1 MYCRTANYGYPS
13 VWSFG
18 GASVV
23 ENQQVGCA
31 CLDAVNRSFIYFCSC
46 LFLSLILNI
55 ASVGTGMTVLRTWV
69 PVVCRVVPGLCVTLL
84 CCYPVCQTVMGYSIS
99 PLPPSF
105 PKLGKLARSVS
116 HMRDFCCT
124 TLSCLDSYYVALL
137 VYTGW
142 WILSN
147 TMKWTIRRQ
156 LGCSAIA
163 CWEQFVGAIPLQ
175 IYFCAE
181 F

>member
-1 MYCRTANYGYPS
+1 MYCRTANCGYPS

-55 ASVGTGMTVLRTWV
+55 ASVGTGMTVLHTCV
-69 PVVCRVVPGLCVTLL
+69 PMMCRVVSELCITLL
-84 CCYPVCQTVMGYSIS
+84 SCYPVCQTMMGCS
-99 PLPPSF
+99 PPPPSF

-116 HMRDFCCT
+116 HMRDFCFT
-124 TLSCLDSYYVALL
+124 RLSCLGSYCVALL
-137 VYTGW
+137 VYSGW

-147 TMKWTIRRQ
+147 TMKLTIRRL
-156 LGCSAIA
+156 LGCLAIA
-163 CWEQFVGAIPLQ
+163 C
-175 IYFCAE
+175 
-181 F
+181 